1 MKVKFDFVIE
11 SWLKDVVIEANDLD
25 DAKEKLLRMSLD
37 DLIKNMQRYDD
48 AGYVDDSTFKDIDY
62 EIIAKDFKVKV
73 TNVQYDK
80 NDFIDDTD
88 YENALETLPKEFV
101 FEFED
106 IEVDLLEGYISDYIW
121 DETGFFAQD
130 FDFEVIGESNE

>member
-88 YENALETLPKEFV
+88 YENALETLPKEFI

-106 IEVDLLEGYISDYIW
+106 IEVDSLDAYVGDAIW

>member
-11 SWLKDVVIEANDLD
+11 SWLRGVIIEANDLD
-25 DAKEKLLRMSLD
+25 DAKEKLLSMSLE
-37 DLIKNMQRYDD
+37 DLIKNMERYDD
-48 AGYVDDSTFKDIDY
+48 AGYVDDSTFKDIDH

-106 IEVDLLEGYISDYIW
+106 IEVDLLEDYISDYIW

-130 FDFEVIGESNE
+130 FDFEVIGENNE